1 MEWIKFFELISVICW
16 LGASVQVISFSKE
29 IRNINKDQKMTDEWE
44 KRRKRLLYRVLIL
57 VLSGSIFSIITY
69 IFQLLYSD

>member
-29 IRNINKDQKMTDEWE
+29 LRNINKDQKLTDEWE
-44 KRRKRLLYRVLIL
+44 KGGKGFFIGFLFWEYQVQYL
-57 VLSGSIFSIITY
+57 V
-69 IFQLLYSD
+69 